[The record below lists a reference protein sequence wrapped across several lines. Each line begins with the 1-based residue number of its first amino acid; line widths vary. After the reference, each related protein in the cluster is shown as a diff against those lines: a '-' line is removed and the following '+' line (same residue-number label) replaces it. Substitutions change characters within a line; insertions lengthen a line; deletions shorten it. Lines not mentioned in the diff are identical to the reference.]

1 LLSKQGIDLTNGS
14 PGIFEM
20 LAFKS
25 LYDDAMGGWP
35 FEDAISK
42 LHCLSDLIADNPRMA
57 PLRAAILA
65 IEDADRTLATAM
77 SALREI

>member
-1 LLSKQGIDLTNGS
+1 
-14 PGIFEM
+14 
-20 LAFKS
+20 
-25 LYDDAMGGWP
+25 MGGWP

-65 IEDADRTLATAM
+65 IEDAGRTLAAAM